1 MRIGV
6 DLNGVIRDYA
16 GQFLKTYKKYVDS
29 DCDIAY
35 DGITSFRMNEVF
47 EFEDPT
53 DYEKFVYEDYAY
65 ELFGAAETMDR
76 TTIPV
81 FNDWTQNT
89 LRNLDVEEDPSV
101 MIFSPFEMGLTIQS
115 TLAFM
120 SSNMIRC
127 REYYFPVDSK
137 TIYDYCDIVITA
149 NPNLIE
155 ACPDGKHV
163 FKIETPYNSSVE
175 CENTFKSLIELIRD
189 ENETITKII
198 EGRND

>member
-16 GQFLKTYKKYVDS
+16 GQFLKTYKKYVNS
-29 DCDIAY
+29 DCELCY
-35 DGITSFRMNEVF
+35 DDVTSFRLDEVF
-47 EFEDPT
+47 EFDDNV
-53 DYEKFVYEDYAY
+53 DYERFVYEDYPY
-65 ELFGAAETMDR
+65 ELFGVAETMEKN
-76 TTIPV
+76 TIPV
-81 FNDWTQNT
+81 FNDWVQNT

-127 REYYFPVDSK
+127 REYYFPIDSA

-149 NPNLIE
+149 NPNLIRM
-155 ACPDGKHV
+155 CPEGKYV
-163 FKIETPYNSSVE
+163 FKIETPYNKDVE
-175 CENTFKSLIELIRD
+175 CEYTFKSLTDLIKD

-198 EGRND
+198 EGN